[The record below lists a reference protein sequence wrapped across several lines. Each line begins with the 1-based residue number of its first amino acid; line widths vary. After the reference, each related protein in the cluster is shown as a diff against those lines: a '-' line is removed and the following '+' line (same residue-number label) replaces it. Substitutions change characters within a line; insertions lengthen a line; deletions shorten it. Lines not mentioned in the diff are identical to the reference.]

1 MPACDN
7 IRNSCINFRF
17 QMAVLRRQVIK
28 CNFLHRLFLLKA
40 VFALMV
46 FFSAFGAYQKIVQR
60 RSALTNPA
68 MLPRRVPHHHRMV
81 RHIFGYNAAR
91 RNKSIFPN
99 PMPADNGRIRPNA
112 RSFPYR
118 GVGIVL
124 RATLRIFASW
134 PLDVGKHHGRAAK
147 DIVSQLYALIQ
158 RNIILDFAVVTYSD
172 MVSHKYI
179 LPNGTAG
186 ADYRLG
192 ADMAKMPYFRCV

>member
-1 MPACDN
+1 
-7 IRNSCINFRF
+7 
-17 QMAVLRRQVIK
+17 MAVLRRQVIK

-40 VFALMV
+40 VWALMV

-81 RHIFGYNAAR
+81 RHIFGYNAAS

-172 MVSHKYI
+172 MVLSLIHI
-179 LPNGTAG
+179 SRVGPTPNIPITTGYSGREA
-186 ADYRLG
+186 ARDCISCLR
-192 ADMAKMPYFRCV
+192 AANAEEVVWS